1 MTKKSSLAI
10 QVPQWGDVFINHHI
24 SEHNRQSLEEEY
36 NSRARTLTRKEKKRL
51 ERKKNA
57 IIKKL
62 KRANYNQLVERYQSI
77 KSQHAQL
84 PKEPQYRGR
93 AGELKKE
100 AQSIQITLYGLRDD
114 VMELRQIKN
123 RLKEH
128 DQALRIEAQEREDW
142 KVMRR
147 EADHFAGKLIER
159 YSQLKYRELVYRD
172 GKEYRYKV
180 RFECVYIL
188 PHMHVFKIDVSRLTL
203 LGANRNNLPEGVRVV
218 DLTNPDTCKELS
230 AAAQRNVW
238 SPHNRSEDGG
248 LSFPFKNGAFI
259 CVDRPTVNS
268 NMPDYVELG
277 DVLEYYRMSD
287 NHRYPMPMGIT
298 SSKKIH
304 WAYLDNTPHVM
315 INGLTGTGKTTAIIG
330 IIATLIQKHS
340 PDDLRL
346 LITDMKQGGDFRAF
360 SKVPHNLADGILFTP
375 ADLQAQL
382 EKVVAMLHHRQ
393 RQIGQAQCR
402 DIKDYN
408 LRHDEK
414 LPRVVVVI
422 DEYSQTKDFDNPDV
436 KKRIDYCTN
445 VIARLGRAAGIHLIL
460 GNQQPYTQNLPSEV
474 KGNVTLQLTGYQIT
488 LGASISAVGSKRANT
503 IENKPGR
510 MLLNDGLRM
519 LDVQVPYATEMDVH
533 RAVVLAMEWERPQL
547 DDEDTQP
554 IITIKSQLTKED
566 VIEIAINEFDGIL
579 AVKKIWA
586 QYQDITS
593 RPHMEK
599 LVKQIV
605 TDGEIAYGDD
615 IYTTAKY
622 KAGYRLVPKIQREN
636 GGDGVEH
643 SMEQHETLEQSE
655 NEVTNA

>member
-1 MTKKSSLAI
+1 MAKKSSLAI
-10 QVPQWGDVFINHHI
+10 HVPEWGDVFLNHHI
-24 SEHNRQSLEEEY
+24 SEHNQQSLEEEY
-36 NSRARTLTRKEKKRL
+36 NSRARTLTRKEKRQL
-51 ERKKNA
+51 ERKKSK
-57 IIKKL
+57 IIKRL
-62 KRANYNQLVERYQSI
+62 KRANYTQLVTRYNLI
-77 KSQHAQL
+77 KEEHAQL
-84 PKEPQYRGR
+84 PKEPQYRQR
-93 AGELKKE
+93 AGELKRE
-100 AQSIQITLYGLRDD
+100 AQSIQITLYSLRDD
-114 VMELRQIKN
+114 VVELRQLKN

-128 DQALRIEAQEREDW
+128 EQALRIIAQEKEDW
-142 KVMRR
+142 KVMKR

-159 YSQLKYRELVYRD
+159 YSQLKYREIIHEN
-172 GKEYRYKV
+172 GKERRYKV

-188 PHMHVFKIDVSRLTL
+188 PHMHVYKIDVNRLTL
-203 LGANRNNLPEGVRVV
+203 LGANRNNLPEGVRVA

-230 AAAQRNVW
+230 AAAERNVW

-287 NHRYPMPMGIT
+287 NARYPMPMGIT
-298 SSKKIH
+298 SNRKIH
-304 WAYLDNTPHVM
+304 WAYLDNTPHIM

-330 IIATLIQKHS
+330 VLATLIQKHS

-346 LITDMKQGGDFRAF
+346 IITDMKQGGDFRAF
-360 SKVPHNLADGILFTP
+360 AKVPHNLADGILFTP

-382 EKVVAMLHHRQ
+382 EKVVAMLHTRQ

-408 LRHDEK
+408 QRHDEK

-460 GNQQPYTQNLPSEV
+460 GNQQPYTTNLPSEV

-488 LGASISAVGSKRANT
+488 LGASMSAVGSKRANT

-519 LDVQVPYATEMDVH
+519 MDVQVPYASEGDVH
-533 RAVVLAMEWERPQL
+533 RAVQLAMEWERPQL

-554 IITIKSQLTKED
+554 II
-566 VIEIAINEFDGIL
+566 VIEPKFTQQDFIQVVLNEFDGVIATRRVWERYSDL
-579 AVKKIWA
+579 ISLPQLQKMANSIASSKKITHNA
-586 QYQDITS
+586 RVYEVVKYKKGYQ
-593 RPHMEK
+593 
-599 LVKQIV
+599 LKQISN
-605 TDGEIAYGDD
+605 DENNQGDVVLEVVSSND
-615 IYTTAKY
+615 YAFN
-622 KAGYRLVPKIQREN
+622 N
-636 GGDGVEH
+636 GD
-643 SMEQHETLEQSE
+643 
-655 NEVTNA
+655 